1 MTDFEKLGLEPDSL
15 EAIKSKVLVA
25 YGRDSVNDLARS
37 TDLATNGVNGRID
50 NKTWCKCEWCAPM
63 GTIREGVY
71 CLEIPDICK
80 PRFLSTSCLYV
91 YRSDPHFVSWYSDL
105 KKHLGLIF
113 LSTFERELPNIPET
127 SSSLL
132 WSFIFSISHFSSLET
147 ECIAKIL
154 FSYWFFIHKLC
165 LKTRV
170 ALHILSH
177 NARHKISLK

>member
-1 MTDFEKLGLEPDSL
+1 MVKCPPANHCLHLALSQKSKKMTDFEKLGLEPDSL

-37 TDLATNGVNGRID
+37 TDLATNGVNARID

-105 KKHLGLIF
+105 KKHLRTII
-113 LSTFERELPNIPET
+113 LSTSERASEYSRNKFIAFMKFYIFHF
-127 SSSLL
+127 SLL
-132 WSFIFSISHFSSLET
+132 QLRDRMYCEDF
-147 ECIAKIL
+147 
-154 FSYWFFIHKLC
+154 
-165 LKTRV
+165 V
-170 ALHILSH
+170 
-177 NARHKISLK
+177 